1 MAIVKASWLNVLLIF
16 IPAGWA
22 VHFAHVDAT
31 VVFVLKS
38 VREARCP
45 DVRQARK
52 SER

>member
-31 VVFVLKS
+31 VVFVLKL
-38 VREARCP
+38 VNQACCP
-45 DVRQARK
+45 DVRQALE